1 MYPPLKKL
9 ILIVVVLYWLAG
21 SQACTSNADKIDEV
35 ASLYSNTQV
44 IGDIVYKSTSSRQLK
59 LDAYIPVKRLGEPPW
74 IEYSEPL
81 KPMLLFFHG
90 GGWTSGNK
98 ISRSLFLMPYINRG
112 FGVVTAD
119 YRHLDEATLPDIIED
134 TRAALHWIYA
144 HQEKY
149 RMDTARIL
157 VSGESAGGH
166 LALMNG
172 VLSGGNLFLP
182 DSLKNYSLRVAG
194 VINWFGVA
202 DLNETYEDWDMAFR
216 ALVAGPDTTRAQEIL
231 KQCSPVT
238 YIDSNTVPV
247 LTIHGSEDKAAEY
260 DQALLLHRLLDQ
272 NKVKNKLWTIQ
283 GKKHGNFDS
292 QEMTAAVQQIW
303 KFIETESIFKPSHH

>member
-1 MYPPLKKL
+1 MKKSN
-9 ILIVVVLYWLAG
+9 LIVVVLYGLAG
-21 SQACTSNADKIDEV
+21 CLSCTSDSNKVDEI

-44 IGDIVYKSTSSRQLK
+44 IGDIVYRSTSSRLLK

-81 KPMLLFFHG
+81 KPTLLFFHG

-98 ISRSLFLMPYINRG
+98 ISRSLFLMPYIEHG
-112 FGVVTAD
+112 FSVVTAD
-119 YRHLDEATLPDIIED
+119 YRLLDEATLPEIIED
-134 TRAALHWIYA
+134 TRAALHWIYT
-144 HQEKY
+144 HQAKY
-149 RMDTARIL
+149 RFDTARIL

-172 VLSGGNLFLP
+172 VLNGSNLFLP
-182 DSLKNYSLRVAG
+182 DSLKTYSLWVAG

-202 DLNETYEDWDMAFR
+202 DLNEAYKDWDMDFR
-216 ALVAGPDTTRAQEIL
+216 TLVGGTDSTWAQELL

-247 LTIHGSEDKAAEY
+247 LTIHGSEDKAADY
-260 DQALLLHRLLDQ
+260 KQALLLHRLLDQ
-272 NKVKNKLWTIQ
+272 NKVKNKLWTIP
-283 GKKHGNFDS
+283 GKKHGNFDPK
-292 QEMTAAVQQIW
+292 EMTAAVQQIW
-303 KFIETESIFKPSHH
+303 NFIETESIFKPSHH

>member
-1 MYPPLKKL
+1 MKKSN
-9 ILIVVVLYWLAG
+9 LIVVVLYWLAG
-21 SQACTSNADKIDEV
+21 SLSCTSDSNKVDEV

-44 IGDIVYKSTSSRQLK
+44 IGDIVYKSTGSRNLK

-81 KPMLLFFHG
+81 KPTLLFFHG

-98 ISRSLFLMPYINRG
+98 ISRSLFLMPYIQRG
-112 FGVVTAD
+112 FCVVTAD
-119 YRHLDEATLPDIIED
+119 YRHLDEATLPEIIED

-144 HQEKY
+144 HQDKY
-149 RMDTARIL
+149 RMDTGRIL

-172 VLSGGNLFLP
+172 VLNGSNLFLP
-182 DSLKNYSLRVAG
+182 DSLKNYSLRVAV

-202 DLNETYEDWDMAFR
+202 DLNEASEDWDMGFR
-216 ALVAGPDTTRAQEIL
+216 SLVAGTDSIRAQELL

-238 YIDSNTVPV
+238 YIDSNSVPV
-247 LTIHGSEDKAAEY
+247 LTIHGSEDKAADY
-260 DQALLLHRLLDQ
+260 KQAVLLHRLLDQ
-272 NKVKNKLWTIQ
+272 NKVKNKLWTIK
-283 GKKHGNFDS
+283 GKKHGNFDP

-303 KFIETESIFKPSHH
+303 KFIETESVFKSPHY